1 MTTSTDIKEPM
12 TTGTSN
18 VYVNYTILEVN
29 YQAGPYKD
37 VAEAFEHKKDI
48 QSYAGVSRV
57 YIFTG
62 RDPSRTLIGEEPK

>member
-37 VAEAFEHKKDI
+37 VAEAFERRT
-48 QSYAGVSRV
+48 SRAMRVSAGSISSQAATRP
-57 YIFTG
+57 G
-62 RDPSRTLIGEEPK
+62 P